1 MQSLTKEAEQKL
13 IAAIER
19 AAELVNSGMTPND
32 AIVKSASAANVP
44 AGHINLMVHA
54 YNTGRTTKQ
63 REQGEDTLE
72 KAADFQL
79 ADAQTVMDALYPK
92 AVKTSAEIVR
102 QQIVSTDYA
111 VSPAGMLARRR
122 AEQEKTAAARS
133 VLPEKTYQPYPRD
146 EQAAVE
152 RVYSQ
157 KRAAQLAREEVRR
170 QANAAYAKAASA
182 MDELTEF
189 FKRPG
194 NMSFTDATKQVEL
207 RLGDEGVS
215 VLNKVAEVYPHF
227 KKQAATS
234 AHHFGD
240 NPLYGLVQNVLNA
253 VTEYV
258 SANAKIEKVA
268 EFGKKQAPE
277 FITGSVLRDP
287 TTESI
292 ELAAPVKRAAVGD
305 WNPLGVFRNARGE
318 LEVPSPRQVGRAIS
332 GTRSA
337 IGAVPEA
344 VVGGQRGGFF
354 DNMQAPT
361 QSVGE
366 TIGEFGAGK
375 ARSQTGMMADIMGL
389 SKDPNKLRSDAYKE
403 ITAPDHELAL
413 KNIQAQATLHDLMTN
428 DDVISGYDPREVA
441 TAFNEI
447 ASTAPNVVSAPAVLA
462 SVLRKRLEA
471 GQLADFD
478 AKQLLEMD
486 KLKAERDFKMRDTER
501 LENEAV

>member
-13 IAAIER
+13 ITAIER

-32 AIVKSASAANVP
+32 AIVKSAAAANVP

-79 ADAQTVMDALYPK
+79 ADAQVVMDALYPK

-102 QQIVSTDYA
+102 QQIVSADYA

-122 AEQEKTAAARS
+122 AEQEKSAAAQ
-133 VLPEKTYQPYPRD
+133 VALPEKTYQPYPRD
-146 EQAAVE
+146 SQAAVE
-152 RVYSQ
+152 RAYSE
-157 KRAAQLAREEVRR
+157 KRAAQLAKEEIRR
-170 QANAAYAKAASA
+170 QANAAYAKAAGA
-182 MDELTEF
+182 MDELAEF

-194 NMSFTDATKQVEL
+194 NMSFADAAKQVEL
-207 RLGDEGVS
+207 RLGGEGVS
-215 VLNKVAEVYPHF
+215 ALNKVAEVYPHF
-227 KKQAATS
+227 KKQAATN

-258 SANAKIEKVA
+258 SASAKIEKVA
-268 EFGKKQAPE
+268 EFSKKKAPE
-277 FITGSVLRDP
+277 FITD
-287 TTESI
+287 SI
-292 ELAAPVKRAAVGD
+292 MYSPSQEPLELAPPVKRAALND
-305 WNPLGVFRNARGE
+305 WNPMRRLREA
-318 LEVPSPRQVGRAIS
+318 EVPSPEDVG
-332 GTRSA
+332 
-337 IGAVPEA
+337 GAVAALPPA
-344 VVGGQRGGFF
+344 VVGGRRGGFF
-354 DNMQAPT
+354 QNMQAPT
-361 QSVGE
+361 QAVGE

-389 SKDPNKLRSDAYKE
+389 NKDPDKMRGDAYKE
-403 ITAPDHELAL
+403 ITAPDHELTL
-413 KNIQAQATLHDLMTN
+413 KNIQAQATLHDLMLN

-447 ASTAPNVVSAPAVLA
+447 ASTAPNVVSSPAVLA

-486 KLKAERDFKMRDTER
+486 KLKTERDWRMLDTQR
-501 LENEAV
+501 LENESV

>member
-19 AAELVNSGMTPND
+19 AAEFVNTGMSPND
-32 AIVKSASAANVP
+32 AIVKSAAAANVP

-102 QQIVSTDYA
+102 QQVVSTDYA

-122 AEQEKTAAARS
+122 AEQEKTAAAR
-133 VLPEKTYQPYPRD
+133 VALPEKTYQPYPRD
-146 EQAAVE
+146 ERFAVE
-152 RVYSQ
+152 RAYSE

-170 QANAAYAKAASA
+170 QANAAYTKAAAA
-182 MDELTEF
+182 MDAVAEF

-194 NMSFTDATKQVEL
+194 NMSFADATKQVEL
-207 RLGDEGVS
+207 RLGDDGVS

-227 KKQAATS
+227 KKQAATN

-240 NPLYGLVQNVLNA
+240 NPVYGLVQDVLSS

-258 SANAKIEKVA
+258 TASSKIEKEA
-268 EFGKKQAPE
+268 EISKKKEPE
-277 FITGSVLRDP
+277 FLTGSIMYDP
-287 TTESI
+287 AQEPL
-292 ELAAPVKRAAVGD
+292 ELAPPMKRAALND
-305 WNPLGVFRNARGE
+305 WNPIERLRRLGNA
-318 LEVPSPRQVGRAIS
+318 EVPSPETVIGGAAGRLTAL
-332 GTRSA
+332 
-337 IGAVPEA
+337 PQA
-344 VVGGQRGGFF
+344 VVGGRRGGFF
-354 DNMQAPT
+354 HNMQTPT
-361 QSVGE
+361 RAVGE
-366 TIGEFGAGK
+366 TLGEFGAK

-389 SKDPNKLRSDAYKE
+389 SKDPNKMRADAFKDL
-403 ITAPDHELAL
+403 TAPDHELTL
-413 KNIQAQATLHDLMTN
+413 KNIQAQATLHDLMMN
-428 DDVISGYDPREVA
+428 DDVISGYDPRDVA
-441 TAFNEI
+441 VAFNEI
-447 ASTAPNVVSAPAVLA
+447 AGTAPNVVSAPAVLA

-478 AKQLLEMD
+478 AKQLIEMD
-486 KLKAERDFKMRDTER
+486 KLKAERDHKMLEAQKLETES
-501 LENEAV
+501 A